1 MTYFEYAEGAMLICF
16 SISWYWSIAQM
27 LRVRAAVGK
36 SPVFV
41 VLICTGYVFGIVSK
55 ILAAQATGELSPV
68 VWLYAWNLIVTLVD
82 LALVL
87 YFRRQGALPTVR
99 AA

>member
-1 MTYFEYAEGAMLICF
+1 MTPAESFEAAMLLCF
-16 SISWYWSIAQM
+16 SISWYWSIAKM

-41 VLICTGYVFGIVSK
+41 IMICGGYVFGIASK
-55 ILAAQATGELSPV
+55 LVAWWSGGPLSPV
-68 VWLYAWNLIVTLVD
+68 VWLYVWNLMVTAVD

-87 YFRRQGALPTVR
+87 HFSRRLSTKIA
-99 AA
+99 